1 MVKRVVYIHHGKGI
15 GGAPLSL
22 LYLLEKIDRSR
33 FHPIILFL
41 YDSDVVDVFR
51 SRNYEVHIG
60 RGLYEF
66 SHTTIE
72 WYSIFYFHRFLHRI
86 IYFIPSIYRCYRL
99 VKNYSPDI
107 VHLNSSTLAPCA
119 IGAKLAGCKV
129 VWHIREPL
137 SRGYLGIRKLILKWL
152 IEKFS
157 DAIITISNYDARQLK
172 KSNKIHFIPNFVD
185 FKIFDHSLNGS
196 AFRKEYGV
204 KENVKTI
211 GMLGGVTPVRGT
223 LEFIKAIP
231 YVIKE
236 DKNCFFF
243 VIGNFPKQINF
254 FKSPRNVIY
263 WSKICK
269 FRKREK
275 LKEKIIFTGVKKDI
289 SRVIAGL
296 DMVVFPSI
304 IPQFGRPLIE
314 AGAMKK
320 PVVAWDLGGQNEI
333 VVDNVTG
340 KLVPHGNSELL
351 ARAILKIFGDKE
363 LAKSMGEEGYKRAKE
378 LYDAD
383 VNSQA
388 VFSIYEDLIE
398 KKGSF

>member
-1 MVKRVVYIHHGKGI
+1 MGKILYIHHGKGI

-22 LYLLEKIDRSR
+22 LYLLDKIDRTR

-41 YDSDVVDVFR
+41 YDSDVVDIFR
-51 SRNYEVHIG
+51 QRNYEVHVT

-86 IYFIPSIYRCYRL
+86 IYFIPSIYRSYRL
-99 VKNYSPDI
+99 VKNFFPDI
-107 VHLNSSTLAPCA
+107 VHLNSSTLTPCA
-119 IGAKLAGCKV
+119 IGAKLAGCKL

-137 SRGYLGIRKLILKWL
+137 SKGYFGIRKLILKWL

-172 KSNKIHFIPNFVD
+172 RSNKIHFIPNFVD
-185 FKIFDHSLNGS
+185 FKIFDYSLNGDV
-196 AFRKEYGV
+196 FREEYGV
-204 KENVKTI
+204 KEDVKTI

-223 LEFIKAIP
+223 LEFIKAIS

-236 DKNCFFF
+236 DKSCFFF
-243 VIGNFPKQINF
+243 VIGDFPQQINF

-263 WSKICK
+263 WWRICK
-269 FRKREK
+269 VIRREK
-275 LKEKIIFTGVKKDI
+275 LNEKIIFTGVRKDI

-333 VVDNVTG
+333 IVDNVTG
-340 KLVPHGNSELL
+340 KLVPPGNPKLL
-351 ARAILKIFGDKE
+351 ARAVLKIFQDKE
-363 LAKSMGEEGYKRAKE
+363 LTKSMGEEGYKRAKE
-378 LYDAD
+378 LYAAN

-388 VFSIYEDLIE
+388 VFRIYGDLIK